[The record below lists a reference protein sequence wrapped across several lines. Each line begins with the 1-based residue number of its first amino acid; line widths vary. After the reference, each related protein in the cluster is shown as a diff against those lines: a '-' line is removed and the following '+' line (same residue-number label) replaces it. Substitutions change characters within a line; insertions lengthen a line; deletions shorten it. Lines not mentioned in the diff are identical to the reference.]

1 MTTHPIDL
9 LSAFLDEELTG
20 VELEEL
26 TSHLAD
32 CLDCRAELD
41 SLAGVRSQVRGLPV
55 VDPLPG
61 VIEVGRTVVPTVPRW
76 RRALVSAAAAAVV
89 VVVVGAGVGSNGRRA
104 VPLQLEQAIDQHVA
118 RASVDSGFNVIH
130 VQAVV
135 TP

>member
-1 MTTHPIDL
+1 MSSHPTDL
-9 LSAFLDEELTG
+9 LSAFLDKELTG

-41 SLAGVRSQVRGLPV
+41 SLAGVRSQVRALPV
-55 VDPLPG
+55 VDPAPG
-61 VIEVGRTVVPTVPRW
+61 VIEVGRKVVPIVSRW
-76 RRALVSAAAAAVV
+76 RKALISAAAAAVV
-89 VVVVGAGVGSNGRRA
+89 VVVVGAGIGSNGRRA

-118 RASVDSGFNVIH
+118 RASVDPGFNVIQ

-135 TP
+135 DP